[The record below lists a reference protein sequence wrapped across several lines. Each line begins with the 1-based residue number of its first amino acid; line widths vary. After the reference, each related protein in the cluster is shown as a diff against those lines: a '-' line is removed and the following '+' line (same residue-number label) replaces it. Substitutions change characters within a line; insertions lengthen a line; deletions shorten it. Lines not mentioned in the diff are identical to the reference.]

1 MGGGSGE
8 LALISTAPRD
18 GRNDRRKRLTTAR
31 RRLLE
36 YSKGNAHCNYL

>member
-18 GRNDRRKRLTTAR
+18 GRNDRRK
-31 RRLLE
+31 E
-36 YSKGNAHCNYL
+36 VDNSKEEALGVQ